1 MSSSVLVRAPGR
13 VNLIGE
19 HTDYND
25 GFVMP
30 AAIDRFTSVE
40 ITPLPGRRLY
50 AFSEHFQESAEID
63 LEFPE
68 VPKTSAWSN
77 FVFGVAIT
85 LEASGIRLQG
95 ARLRIR
101 SEVPIAAGLSSSAA
115 LEVAVARALL
125 ERSGVAM
132 EPLDVARIC
141 QRAEHEFA
149 GTRCGIMDQF
159 AACFGVAGNAL
170 LLDCRS
176 LSFQPVSLPERVSM
190 VIANSMVRRELASS
204 VYNDRRAE
212 CEHGVS
218 LASRRFPGKSS
229 LRDVAA
235 PELEACR
242 DDLPEVIYRRCRHV
256 VSENERVIEAAAAL
270 RKRDVVRFGELMY
283 ESHRSL
289 REDFEVSCDELDLL
303 VDLARRAP
311 GVYGSRMTGGG
322 LGGCTISLVDT
333 ERVEEFCM
341 IVREGYTKAGHSFE
355 VYVCNAADG
364 CFA

>member
-1 MSSSVLVRAPGR
+1 MSSRVLVRAPGR

-25 GFVMP
+25 GFAMP

-40 ITPLPGRRLY
+40 VAPVPGRRLV
-50 AFSEHFQESAEID
+50 AFSEHFQESAELD
-63 LEFPE
+63 LDLPQ
-68 VPKTSAWSN
+68 VPRNTAWSN
-77 FVFGVAIT
+77 YVFGVALT

-101 SEVPIAAGLSSSAA
+101 SELPIGAGLSSSAA

-125 ERSGVAM
+125 ECSGVSM
-132 EPLDVARIC
+132 EPLDVARLC
-141 QRAEHEFA
+141 QKAEHDFA

-159 AACFGVAGNAL
+159 AACFGLAGNAL

-176 LSFQPVSLPERVSM
+176 LTFQPVPLPEGVSI

-212 CEHGVS
+212 CE
-218 LASRRFPGKSS
+218 RFPGKAV
-229 LRDVAA
+229 LRDVTAS
-235 PELEACR
+235 ELEACR
-242 DDLPEVIYRRCRHV
+242 DVLPEVIYRRCRHV

-270 RKRDVVRFGELMY
+270 RNRDVMRFGELMY

-322 LGGCTISLVDT
+322 LGGCAISLVDT
-333 ERVEEFCM
+333 EHVKEVCM
-341 IVREGYTKAGHSFE
+341 MLRKGYTKTGRAFE

-364 CFA
+364 CFAKM

>member
-1 MSSSVLVRAPGR
+1 

-40 ITPLPGRRLY
+40 ITPLPGRTLY

-63 LEFPE
+63 LDSPE
-68 VPKTSAWSN
+68 IPQNNTWSN
-77 FVFGVAIT
+77 YVFGTALT

-95 ARLRIR
+95 GRLRIR
-101 SEVPIAAGLSSSAA
+101 SDLPIGSGLSSSAA

-125 ERSGVAM
+125 ERSGVAV
-132 EPLDVARIC
+132 EPLDIARIC

-149 GTRCGIMDQF
+149 LTRCGIMDQF
-159 AACFGVAGNAL
+159 AVCFGVAGNAL
-170 LLDCRS
+170 VLDCRS
-176 LSFQPVSLPERVSM
+176 LSFQPVPLPEQASM

-212 CEHGVS
+212 CERGVA
-218 LASRRFPGKSS
+218 LVSRRFRGKAS

-235 PELEACR
+235 SELEACR
-242 DDLPEVIYRRCRHV
+242 DDLPEVIFRRCRHV
-256 VSENERVIEAAAAL
+256 VSENERVIDAAAAL

-303 VDLARRAP
+303 VDIARHAP

-333 ERVEEFCM
+333 NRVEEFC
-341 IVREGYTKAGHSFE
+341 VKVQEGCTKAGHSFE
-355 VYVCNAADG
+355 VCVCNAANG
-364 CFA
+364 CFAKM